1 MQTRVSRE
9 FYHSG
14 QEKAEEEEEEGHF
27 AIQTIWGFYTTLLV
41 LTSRDTITL

>member
-1 MQTRVSRE
+1 MQTRGSRE

-14 QEKAEEEEEEGHF
+14 HEKAEEEEGHF